1 MVGRMRFSSAITA
14 LSVGAAALLAGC
26 DFKVEQTAF
35 DALGGAY
42 ECPFVPGVRYTILSL
57 SGDSEVAPK
66 DVGVVRLPVAA
77 NRSSCAELQFE
88 SLDKE
93 LDDMDIV
100 VRLGAYKKQN
110 VHFWAVRSIQQDV
123 AINFFAKANVGGV
136 IEVFGH
142 CHRAEYV
149 PSDQFYDALRNLG
162 VEVESASMMG
172 GDTCHIRTSSG
183 LREVANNL
191 QWFAP
196 SFRFV
201 PQANNR
207 PDQHQPPR

>member
-1 MVGRMRFSSAITA
+1 MVGRMRLSSAITA

-26 DFKVEQTAF
+26 EFKVEQTAF
-35 DALGGAY
+35 DELGGAY

-57 SGDSEVAPK
+57 SGDSAVAPK

-88 SLDKE
+88 DKGLDGI
-93 LDDMDIV
+93 DIV
-100 VRLGAYKKQN
+100 ARLGAYKKQN
-110 VHFWAVRSIQQDV
+110 VHFWAARSIQQER

-142 CHRAEYV
+142 CHPAEYV
-149 PSDQFYDALRNLG
+149 SSDQFYDALRKLG
-162 VEVESASMMG
+162 VEVIISTSSIG
-172 GDTCHIRTSSG
+172 GDTCQIRTSSG

-196 SFRFV
+196 NYRFV